1 MKHRYCPSLR
11 YSTPF
16 KSVQN
21 DALQAVLDRISE
33 NVGKFYAALHPKE
46 NLDNVR
52 LRWLARKVLSLSTS
66 FTANASTDE
75 ISQRI
80 TSE

>member
-1 MKHRYCPSLR
+1 MKAYEAQILSL
-11 YSTPF
+11 STIFDAF

-46 NLDNVR
+46 N
-52 LRWLARKVLSLSTS
+52 WTM
-66 FTANASTDE
+66 
-75 ISQRI
+75 
-80 TSE
+80 